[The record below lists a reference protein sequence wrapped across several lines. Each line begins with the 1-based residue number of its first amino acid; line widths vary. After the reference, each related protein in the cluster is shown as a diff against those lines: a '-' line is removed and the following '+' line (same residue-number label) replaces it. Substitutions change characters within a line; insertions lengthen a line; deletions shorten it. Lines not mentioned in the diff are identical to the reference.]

1 MASYVIGI
9 GGTGAKCVES
19 LIHLCAAGLMPDKK
33 NAQGQ
38 VVGKEDLYV
47 AFVDSDLSNG
57 SLERARITLTQYNAC
72 KANKFGATDLFKT
85 DLYTSKKAGKTYDTW
100 SPFGEDDT
108 TQPQLAD
115 FFGYRALASSPINPG
130 SHADPRTVAHLM
142 DVLYSHEEKTTTLE
156 RGFRGH
162 PSIGAAVLSSSLTFD
177 KGEPWETLKNR
188 IRQDISTGDGAR
200 IILIGSVFGGT
211 GAAGLPTIARLIS
224 NEFDLATVSNTRLGG
239 VLVLPYFRFD
249 PPSEGGMRADSE
261 NFLLSTQA
269 ALKYYH
275 QQAIAGKKMGL
286 DVFHAMY
293 TLGEAQLSPVSV
305 PSLGSTTQRNEQ
317 HILEMYAALACLDFF
332 DRSRSPTGYNMVARH
347 SQAEVVWLDLP
358 YAGKDLLRKKVG
370 QLARYAFAYL
380 SSYYPT
386 ITNLKKSYCA
396 PWYVDFFERRGLKVN
411 EYKTILDDMKD
422 YCESFLLWLAQV
434 NASAKALNVSLVK
447 ENAFTETVNDKE
459 DGKPKLQLKRS
470 FALRDFDNL
479 VLPESKNKSPNGLH
493 HLWENM
499 CITSVRDKDAD
510 AVGKFFRALY
520 DQCALK

>member
-9 GGTGAKCVES
+9 GGTGAKCVEA

-38 VVGKEDLYV
+38 VIGKEDLYV
-47 AFVDSDLSNG
+47 AFVDSDVSNG
-57 SLERARITLTQYNAC
+57 SLERARITLNQYNAC
-72 KANKFGATDLFKT
+72 KANKLGATDLFKT
-85 DLYTSKKAGKTYDTW
+85 ELYIGRKDGKTYDTW
-100 SPFGEDDT
+100 SPFGDDDT

-115 FFGYRALASSPINPG
+115 FFEYGSLFTNPNAVGDRA
-130 SHADPRTVAHLM
+130 VAHLM
-142 DVLYSHEEKTTTLE
+142 DVLYSHQEKTTSLE

-162 PSIGAAVLSSSLTFD
+162 PSIGAAVLSSSLNFSES
-177 KGEPWETLKNR
+177 EPWETFKNR
-188 IRQDISTGDGAR
+188 IRQDVAGDGAR

-224 NEFDLATVSNTRLGG
+224 NEFNLPNVSNTRLGG
-239 VLVLPYFRFD
+239 VLVLPYFSFD
-249 PPSEGGMRADSE
+249 PPAESGMRADAE

-275 QQAIAGKKMGL
+275 QQAIAGRKMGL
-286 DVFHAMY
+286 DVFNAMY

-332 DRSRSPTGYNMVARH
+332 DRSRNPSGYNMVARRN
-347 SQAEVVWLDLP
+347 QAEVVWPDLP
-358 YAGKDLLRKKVG
+358 YATPELLRKKIG

-386 ITNLKKSYCA
+386 ITNLKRSYSA
-396 PWYVDFFERRGLKVN
+396 PWYVDFFERRNLKV
-411 EYKTILDDMKD
+411 EEHKTALTDMRE
-422 YCESFLLWLAQV
+422 YCESFLLWLAHI
-434 NASAKALNVSLVK
+434 NTSAKGLQVSLIK
-447 ENAFTETVNDKE
+447 DNAFSELVNDSK
-459 DGKPKLQLKRS
+459 DGKQRRQLRKT
-470 FALRDFDNL
+470 FALSEFDNL
-479 VLPESKNKSPNGLH
+479 VLPESKKKSPNGLH
-493 HLWENM
+493 QLWENM

-510 AVGKFFRALY
+510 KVGKFFHALY
-520 DQCALK
+520 AQCAVE